1 MPLVNQYHPIFWVL
15 RPNLWEGQ
23 NMQWLQTTSC
33 SNESF
38 SHSRLLVSLWLT
50 NLLSSC
56 LIAYHGP
63 AHHHPQAINY
73 LPYSIQSG
81 FFHYFNKTIL
91 GKGSQKKTGKVWSFG
106 KKMRANHRPPSVP
119 IGFVPQKSHSQ
130 AGLASKSETV
140 RMPHWLGVRSNSQRV
155 RCDLLCA
162 PLKNPQPQLKLT
174 RDVFLDKKT
183 FWRSNCFINWKP
195 KKW

>member
-1 MPLVNQYHPIFWVL
+1 MLLKTLNKIWFSIGDFSGILGPAAWERRGTSPLTLLPQYTSLLWVSSMEL
-15 RPNLWEGQ
+15 RQHIVDLKGQ
-23 NMQWLQTTSC
+23 QEDSIGGA
-33 SNESF
+33 
-38 SHSRLLVSLWLT
+38 HRSRLRKAVAAPILT
-50 NLLSSC
+50 
-56 LIAYHGP
+56 
-63 AHHHPQAINY
+63 
-73 LPYSIQSG
+73 
-81 FFHYFNKTIL
+81 
-91 GKGSQKKTGKVWSFG
+91 
-106 KKMRANHRPPSVP
+106 RPPSVP